1 MMKIMT
7 RLKSKGEQ
15 IFDLE
20 NRIEDLKTIAKKS
33 IQGFGWTLDQY
44 YDTDYYE
51 LMKILNAKE
60 EEDRM
65 VDPTSLL

>member
-1 MMKIMT
+1 M
-7 RLKSKGEQ
+7 E
-15 IFDLE
+15 
-20 NRIEDLKTIAKKS
+20 
-33 IQGFGWTLDQY
+33 QY

-51 LMKILNAKE
+51 LMNILNAKE

>member
-1 MMKIMT
+1 MNK
-7 RLKSKGEQ
+7 

-20 NRIEDLKTIAKKS
+20 NGIENLKLIAKRS
-33 IQGFGWTLDQY
+33 IQGFGWTLEQY

-60 EEDRM
+60 EENRM

>member
-1 MMKIMT
+1 MKI
-7 RLKSKGEQ
+7 
-15 IFDLE
+15 
-20 NRIEDLKTIAKKS
+20 IAKKS

-44 YDTDYYE
+44 YETDYYE

>member
-1 MMKIMT
+1 MKGYEFFCCT
-7 RLKSKGEQ
+7 
-15 IFDLE
+15 IFYNLSLE
-20 NRIEDLKTIAKKS
+20 NRIEDLKIIAKKS